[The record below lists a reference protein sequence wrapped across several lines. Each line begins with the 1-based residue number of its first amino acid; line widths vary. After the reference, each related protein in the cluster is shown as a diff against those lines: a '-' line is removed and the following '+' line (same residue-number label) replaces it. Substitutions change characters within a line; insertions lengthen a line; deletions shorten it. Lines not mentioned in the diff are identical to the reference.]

1 MPSAHVGGLA
11 ASKNG
16 RWRSTRVGNTSD
28 QHALYG
34 HQHSLTLHVHIM
46 RRLTLLPTLMEA
58 DEEFGEKM
66 PLTEAS
72 LLMLALVNSGKAIR
86 RASEQLLLPTHRPSF
101 VTARSRVVPL
111 VLGCILLLF
120 LEVGLRLR

>member
-1 MPSAHVGGLA
+1 
-11 ASKNG
+11 
-16 RWRSTRVGNTSD
+16 
-28 QHALYG
+28 
-34 HQHSLTLHVHIM
+34 M

-58 DEEFGEKM
+58 DEEFDEKI

-101 VTARSRVVPL
+101 VATRSRAAPF
-111 VLGCILLLF
+111 VLACIFLLL